1 MKIVNFTKVCTSH
14 IRETV
19 SLTRPPAVL
28 PLCSIYSRL
37 HLHRNQNRGIP
48 IPSNERVLATST
60 PRILQISPFTQEI
73 LMCQDFCEFTGDGA
87 VHVFHD
93 AEISGKED
101 VEVALLDLRKA
112 LAASSLAW

>member
-1 MKIVNFTKVCTSH
+1 
-14 IRETV
+14 
-19 SLTRPPAVL
+19 
-28 PLCSIYSRL
+28 
-37 HLHRNQNRGIP
+37 
-48 IPSNERVLATST
+48 
-60 PRILQISPFTQEI
+60 
-73 LMCQDFCEFTGDGA
+73 MCQDFCEFTGDGA